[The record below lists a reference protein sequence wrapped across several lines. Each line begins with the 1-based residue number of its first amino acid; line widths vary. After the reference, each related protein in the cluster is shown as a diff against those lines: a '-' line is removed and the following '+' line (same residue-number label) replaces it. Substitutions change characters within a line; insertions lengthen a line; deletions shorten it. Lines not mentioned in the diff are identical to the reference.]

1 MMCLFSLLLEVNY
14 NFIVTTTTTTRTTRS
29 ILVIQK
35 EVSTMVVKKF
45 LCAAPRPDTWK
56 EKADKLLQSLGGDVE
71 KRDLLVR
78 QTITALREQQ

>member
-1 MMCLFSLLLEVNY
+1 
-14 NFIVTTTTTTRTTRS
+14 
-29 ILVIQK
+29 
-35 EVSTMVVKKF
+35 MVVKKF